1 MDENNKGNDY
11 PEQEFL
17 LRLEMPDVE
26 ELRALLDREVSYLE
40 STEAAP
46 FESISLR
53 QQKWRPKIF
62 EWFYKIIDHFCFDR
76 DIVATAMDLLDR
88 YQIFLAAEI
97 DGEMYQRAA
106 MASLYIAIKIN
117 CGAFSHYNKDSE
129 PRRTFSLTEYASLS
143 RGQFTAED
151 LTKMELNI
159 MTTLNWKLH
168 PVIPTQ
174 FLVNFLGLF
183 SPKSTPYRLDN
194 AANNPNTQFVLT
206 VLYEVAR
213 YLIEVS
219 ITSSEISFYLS
230 YGSQPRN
237 KNITP
242 STVCFSALLISVDLV
257 SEDYLPY
264 ESRENFLNR
273 ASSMLKVGAQDV
285 QHIKNIIF
293 ESFIPEIVL
302 RGSLSQEET
311 YAEIQRLHPIEILR
325 NAGILCIESERAL
338 VNSLVKEN
346 KSLKR
351 KSPPSS
357 PTSPMEQDCIEYR

>member
-1 MDENNKGNDY
+1 MDGNTKSYEY

-17 LRLEMPDVE
+17 LRLEVPNIQ
-26 ELRALLDREVSYLE
+26 ELKALLDREKAYLD
-40 STEAAP
+40 STKTAP
-46 FESISLR
+46 FESLSLR

-62 EWFYKIIDHFCFDR
+62 EWFYKIIDHFSFDR

-88 YQIFLAAEI
+88 YQIFLATEI
-97 DGEMYQRAA
+97 DGETYQRAA
-106 MASLYIAIKIN
+106 MASLYISIKIN
-117 CGAFSHYNKDSE
+117 CGALSHHSRDSE
-129 PRRTFSLTEYASLS
+129 PRRIFSLNEYASLS

-159 MTTLNWKLH
+159 LTTLNWKLH

-183 SPKSTPYRLDN
+183 SPACAPHQFDN
-194 AANNPNTQFVLT
+194 TVKNSNMKFVLT

-219 ITSSEISFYLS
+219 ITSSDISFYLS
-230 YGSQPRN
+230 YGSKPRN

-242 STVCFSALLISVDLV
+242 SSVCFSALLISMDLV
-257 SEDYLPY
+257 SEEYLPY
-264 ESRENFLNR
+264 ESREHFLSK
-273 ASSMLKVGAQDV
+273 ASSMLTIEAQD
-285 QHIKNIIF
+285 IKHLKKIIL

-302 RGSLSQEET
+302 RGSLSHDDT
-311 YAEIQRLHPIEILR
+311 HAEIQKLHPVEILR

-351 KSPPSS
+351 KLPSS
-357 PTSPMEQDCIEYR
+357 PTSPLEQGCIECL